1 MPGAHKARGVA
12 GAFALQDLGID
23 ALLAIESSL
32 DAEEEWRMVTDSA
45 EIQP

>member
-1 MPGAHKARGVA
+1 MPGAQKARGVA